1 MENVSN
7 GFLSCL
13 KSNTA
18 SLVELYEF
26 FTPDETSYTPANAV
40 FRFSKTAYTFQD
52 LAYERK
58 VVSRGEIS
66 STEDKQIN
74 SVNVELVNVNG
85 WLSNILTTYD
95 IEGYWCQIRLV
106 CSEYPDESFVI
117 FGGTVELPEDVGYRT
132 GAITIVQDVYGGG
145 AEIPQ
150 RTQGAQCPLKFKGRA
165 CRGNE
170 PIASKLPIYQ
180 SAERCNKSFNQCLA
194 FSNEENYGGFR
205 FVPISG
211 TFGYVIEEVK
221 RFLLIFKKK
230 KRRTVSA
237 TFSSVSDAKDD
248 TVIPLIGGVTQI
260 ELLPVM
266 HADTGANVKFLSAA
280 CDGGEYG
287 IDGIFSTQVKDK
299 SYSPIISSYAF
310 ALGKFGSD
318 GQPNSVQFPG
328 AGGFSGTAWIEGSAL
343 GSDPTDANDS
353 APTISAI
360 VRGLIVDVPDPDNG
374 FAFTETAWSD
384 CGPYLVRY
392 LLRVFGGRKEHLFDD
407 ESFLIGAFVT
417 FQPTIDDT
425 GIEQAILPR
434 QLTGGIDFKAYA
446 SASGFGASTVDRIA
460 LMMAQGKIIT
470 GGYGQLVEAY
480 YRYINQ
486 QQPTQYI
493 SPQRKL
499 RRRYT
504 TNFSMDTKTGLSDIL
519 SDMILP
525 SFAGKL
531 VPAKDGRTRLK
542 IDALIPSG
550 FTRTAVIAA
559 GALSLDVDDVTP
571 FLFYRTLVLIGALQ
585 TTAEMATVANT
596 EFTSAANAL
605 TLTCSGTVALTATAS
620 GATFAGGNTT
630 TPANATVT
638 FGGSI
643 AGGELVTITID
654 GIAVSYTTQAG
665 DDTTSLAGFMAAMI
679 NAHYALKTF
688 IKAEWSIAQGAVIR
702 LVAKWGKVYFASAL
716 TAPHEIGDEILPIT
730 AAYDG
735 SNTKEESFRWH
746 PGSNLKAINRVSGA
760 YRASVND
767 WAEAPISRDAE
778 AHQEKVGQVNAYDLN
793 LSAVDNGYQ
802 AARLCKI
809 KMGKLFVCRQQFSL
823 TIGRAGIR
831 HEVDDLIVVNF
842 VQGQKTFR
850 NIPVKIEKL
859 AIRPDLSV
867 EIKARIYRGE
877 IFDDTINEMTPQI
890 LYPLQTGTVVNPDV
904 PPPNPPDPNPPP
916 DILPDYGYGGLYG
929 L

>member
-1 MENVSN
+1 MENTSR

-13 KSNTA
+13 QSNTA
-18 SLVELYEF
+18 SFVELYEF
-26 FTPDETSYTPANAV
+26 FTPDETSYIPANAV
-40 FRFSKTAYTFQD
+40 FRFSKTAYTFQG

-58 VVSRGEIS
+58 VISRNDIS
-66 STEDKQIN
+66 SSDDKQVN
-74 SVNVELVNVNG
+74 SVSIDLVNVNG
-85 WLSNILTTYD
+85 WLSNLLTTYD
-95 IEGYWCQIRLV
+95 LEGYWCQIRLV
-106 CSEYPDESFVI
+106 CPEYPNESFVI

-132 GAITIVQDVYGGG
+132 GSISITQDVYGG
-145 AEIPQ
+145 ESEVPP

-165 CRGNE
+165 CRGNQ

-180 SAERCNKSFNQCLA
+180 TAERCNKSFNQCLA
-194 FSNEENYGGFR
+194 FGNEENYGGFR

-221 RFLLIFKKK
+221 RFLLFFKKK

-237 TFSSVSDAKDD
+237 TFSSVSDAKED

-287 IDGIFSTQVKDK
+287 IDGIFSVQVKDK
-299 SYSPIISSYAF
+299 AYSPIISNYAF

-318 GQPNSVQFPG
+318 GQPNSSQFPG
-328 AGGFSGTAWIEGSAL
+328 AGGFSGTSWVEGSVL

-360 VRGLIVDVPDPDNG
+360 VRGLIVDIPNPDDG
-374 FAFTETAWSD
+374 FAFTARGWSD

-392 LLRVFGGRKEHLFDD
+392 FLRVFGGRKEHLIDD
-407 ESFLIGAFVT
+407 ESFLVGGLLT

-425 GIEQAILPR
+425 GIEQAILPK

-446 SASGFGASTVDRIA
+446 SASGFGAATVDRIA
-460 LMMAQGKIIT
+460 LMMAQGKVIT
-470 GGYGQLVEAY
+470 GGYGQLVQAY

-486 QQPTQYI
+486 EQPTEYI

-504 TNFSMDTKTGLSDIL
+504 TNFSIDTKTGLSDIL

-531 VPAKDGRTRLK
+531 VAARDGRTRLK
-542 IDALIPSG
+542 IEAPVPSG
-550 FTRTAVIAA
+550 FVRNTVIAA
-559 GALSLDVDDVTP
+559 GATTLDVDDMTP
-571 FLFYRTLVLIGALQ
+571 FVFYRGQVLVGALRPG
-585 TTAEMATVANT
+585 AEVAQVSAT
-596 EFTSAANAL
+596 EFDSAANGL
-605 TLTCSGTVALTATAS
+605 TLTCSGTGSLTASSS
-620 GATFAGGNTT
+620 GATFSGGSA
-630 TPANATVT
+630 ANAATATVT
-638 FGGSI
+638 MGGSI
-643 AGGELVTITID
+643 AGGEVLTITID
-654 GIAVSYTTQAG
+654 GTSVSYTTQAG

-679 NAHYALKTF
+679 NAHHSLKTF
-688 IKAEWSIAQGAVIR
+688 IKAEWSIAQGPVIR
-702 LVAKWGKVYFASAL
+702 LVAKWGKVNFANPL
-716 TAPHEIGDEILPIT
+716 TAPHEFGEEILPIT

-735 SNTKEESFRWH
+735 SNTKEDTFRWH
-746 PGSNLKAINRVSGA
+746 PGSNLKAINRVSGS

-778 AHQEKVGQVNAYDLN
+778 AHQEKTGQVNPYDLN

-809 KMGKLFVCRQQFSL
+809 KMGKLFVCRQQFSQ

-842 VQGQKTFR
+842 VQGEKTFR
-850 NIPVKIEKL
+850 NIPVKIENL
-859 AIRPDLSV
+859 AIKNDLSV
-867 EIKARIYRGE
+867 EIKGRIYRSE
-877 IFDDTINEMTPQI
+877 IFDDTINELTPQI
-890 LYPLQTGTVVNPDV
+890 LYPLQTGAGNNPDV
-904 PPPNPPDPNPPP
+904 PPPNPPDPDPPP
-916 DILPDYGYGGLYG
+916 DQLPDYGYGGLFGY
-929 L
+929 